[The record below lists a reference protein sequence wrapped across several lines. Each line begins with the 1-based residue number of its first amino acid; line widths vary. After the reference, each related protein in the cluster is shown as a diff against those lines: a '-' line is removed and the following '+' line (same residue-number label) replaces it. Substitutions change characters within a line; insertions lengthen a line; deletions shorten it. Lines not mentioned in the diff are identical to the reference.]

1 MIIFFSSL
9 GNLATPESGVIATG
23 GVFEIIIEDAHLAI
37 AKYNLYVRRP
47 PLNNGVLLLN
57 HNTRTPLRVAMVLN
71 PITNL

>member
-1 MIIFFSSL
+1 MRKASS
-9 GNLATPESGVIATG
+9 TPESGVIATG

-57 HNTRTPLRVAMVLN
+57 HNTRTPLGVAMVHN